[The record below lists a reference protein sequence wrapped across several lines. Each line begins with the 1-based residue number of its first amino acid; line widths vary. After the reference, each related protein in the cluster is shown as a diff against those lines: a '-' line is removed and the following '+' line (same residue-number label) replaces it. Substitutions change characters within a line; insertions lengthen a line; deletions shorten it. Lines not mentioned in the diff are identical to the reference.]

1 MRICRDSRAEVAH
14 SPVLSCQKMCQLRG
28 TYAPAYSVS
37 LITRLSLTW
46 TWPRVIVICMNF
58 DISHLLEA
66 WEYQAGQ
73 IVVRRIRGKDGKE
86 KIQLRVDLG
95 VLQMNSTGRPDGKQP
110 FGHETLLEHHQNK
123 LQRHIDANG
132 TDAGFKLAP
141 EDCSKLQQEAIQF
154 HHRYIC
160 LFQLKDYEGV
170 VRDTERNLR
179 VFEFVDQYADV
190 PEMAWSLHQLRP
202 QLMMMQIRAKGS
214 LALDSGDHAG
224 AIELVEKGIEEIR
237 AFYREHSRPEDQSG
251 EIQSLEVWLQEIRA
265 TRPLSDREKLEN
277 QLHEAVRREDYE
289 KAASL
294 RDALKNLDAA
304 PQK

>member
-1 MRICRDSRAEVAH
+1 
-14 SPVLSCQKMCQLRG
+14 
-28 TYAPAYSVS
+28 
-37 LITRLSLTW
+37 
-46 TWPRVIVICMNF
+46 MNF

-123 LQRHIDANG
+123 LQRHIDTNG
-132 TDAGFKLAP
+132 TDNGFKLAP

-190 PEMAWSLHQLRP
+190 PEMAWSLQQLRP

-214 LALDSGDHAG
+214 LALDNGNHEE

-237 AFYREHSRPEDQSG
+237 TFYREHSRPEDQSG
-251 EIQSLEVWLQEIRA
+251 EIQSLEVWLGEIRA
-265 TRPLSDREKLEN
+265 TRPLSEREKLEN
-277 QLHEAVRREDYE
+277 QLREAVRLEDYE
-289 KAASL
+289 KAASV